1 MNIVIE
7 GFTTEND
14 ALLKESYK
22 IRHTVFVSEQ
32 NVEKTIEYDGLDSES
47 THYLLF
53 VNQKPAAT
61 MRWRETPKGIK
72 LERLATLKEFRGKAL
87 GSVLLRFVMNEILP
101 SKQRIY
107 MHSQIDVVSFY
118 EFHGFKRVGEQ
129 FTEAAIEH
137 FEMEYSPKKIKI

>member
-22 IRHTVFVSEQ
+22 IRHTVFVLEQ
-32 NVEKTIEYDGLDSES
+32 NVDKAIEYDGLDAES
-47 THYLLF
+47 THYLVF
-53 VNQKPAAT
+53 VNQKPAVT

-87 GSVLLRFVMNEILP
+87 ASLLLRFVMSEVLP

-107 MHSQIDVVSFY
+107 MHSQINVVNYY
-118 EFHGFKRVGEQ
+118 EFHGFKRVGEK
-129 FTEAAIEH
+129 FVEAEIEH
-137 FEMEYSPKKIKI
+137 FEMEYCSNK